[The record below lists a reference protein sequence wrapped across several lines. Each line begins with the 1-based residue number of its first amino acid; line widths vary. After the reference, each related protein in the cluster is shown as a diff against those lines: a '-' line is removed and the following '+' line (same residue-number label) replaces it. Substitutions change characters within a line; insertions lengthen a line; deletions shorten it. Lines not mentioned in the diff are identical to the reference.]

1 MNRGIRYA
9 CCIAMLLASAL
20 PARATVSEYA
30 EFYVP
35 YARIQSDYI
44 CLSQQLME
52 AEFGIPLASILTGV
66 FSETQTLRQSIGGN
80 NTYQNINLLVDGSA
94 KITPVL
100 NFDRYH
106 DNGIFDYSFTLDMAA
121 FSVLNGDSAEG
132 RQKTINTAKLAVIAI
147 IKTAEKV
154 HKPGKFRVWLRFENL
169 PSSSDLSGEPIFSGK
184 TDWPGWPFTAGSPL
198 YKAYVAELIDKDC

>member
-9 CCIAMLLASAL
+9 CCIAMLFASAL

-66 FSETQTLRQSIGGN
+66 FSETQTLRQSIGGS
-80 NTYQNINLLVDGSA
+80 NTYQNINLLVDGNA
-94 KITPVL
+94 RITPAL

-106 DNGIFDYSFTLDMAA
+106 DNGIFDYSFTLDIAA
-121 FSVLNGDSAEG
+121 FNTLNGGSVEG

-169 PSSSDLSGEPIFSGK
+169 PSSSDLNGEPIFVGK

>member
-1 MNRGIRYA
+1 MNQGIAYFCGVA
-9 CCIAMLLASAL
+9 VLLSSVL

-35 YARIQSDYI
+35 YARIQSEYI
-44 CLSQQLME
+44 CLSQQIME

-66 FSETQTLRQSIGGN
+66 FSETQTLRQSIGGSN
-80 NTYQNINLLVDGSA
+80 SYHNINLLVDGSA

-106 DNGIFDYSFTLDMAA
+106 DNGIYDYSFTLDIAA
-121 FSVLNGDSAEG
+121 FNALNGATQAG
-132 RQKTINTAKLAVIAI
+132 RQKTLTIAKLAVIAI
-147 IKTAEKV
+147 IKTAERV
-154 HKPGKFRVWLRFENL
+154 HKPGKFRVWIKFDNL
-169 PSSSDLSGEPIFSGK
+169 PDATGLSGQPVYAGK

-198 YKAYVAELIDKDC
+198 YKAYMAELIDQDC